1 VTQDNRSNAVSEGE
15 GAIDYLV
22 SVGLLKR
29 WWCDA
34 CGDWV
39 PYKHFEMTEAR
50 SRKKHATTHAKG
62 NKT

>member
-1 VTQDNRSNAVSEGE
+1 
-15 GAIDYLV
+15 
-22 SVGLLKR
+22 
-29 WWCDA
+29 
-34 CGDWV
+34 V